1 MTREYFRDKPQSP
14 QHAPVSLNRV
24 YVGKLL
30 WRNGPRTYRDPVSG
44 GVIRDVH
51 DRAIEFDT
59 DLTRRWS
66 GVVASSEQLAAE
78 LINLV
83 LGD

>member
-1 MTREYFRDKPQSP
+1 M
-14 QHAPVSLNRV
+14 
-24 YVGKLL
+24 
-30 WRNGPRTYRDPVSG
+30 
-44 GVIRDVH
+44 H
-51 DRAIEFDT
+51 DRPIEFDI

-78 LINLV
+78 LIDLV